1 MPIEIDGKVYRNIQE
16 QVDKN
21 KEDIADLRTRIPY
34 EDQFYTRDES
44 DARYPR
50 MAERLEDNSYSYIR
64 RDADGN
70 PYFGVNFRNVN
81 KGMTYY
87 AIDGILNVVK
97 DEENELDLQMTAD
110 SLVATKNDVS
120 FNLLRNV
127 VQHDMLISVVDDDL
141 HEGQI
146 HIVFF
151 DNYPLSY
158 DYAKIRSDFRGYLYP
173 STYGRNVN
181 SSPLTNNTDRIYL
194 SFYLDDDNLMVEEQ
208 DDYYAGSTYTEES
221 VHTYKVM
228 ACNDKIIKL

>member
-1 MPIEIDGKVYRNIQE
+1 MSIEIDGKVYRNIQE

-21 KEDIADLRTRIPY
+21 KDDIADLRTRIPY

-50 MAERLEDNSYSYIR
+50 MAEQIDTGTASYIR
-64 RDADGN
+64 RDNDGN
-70 PYFGVNFRNVN
+70 PYIGVSFRGVE

-87 AIDGILNVVK
+87 AVDGILTVCK
-97 DEENELDLQMTAD
+97 DEENELDLQMTPG
-110 SLVATKNDVS
+110 SLVATKNEVS

-127 VQHDMLISVVDDDL
+127 VQHDMLISVVDDEMHTGQL
-141 HEGQI
+141 HI
-146 HIVFF
+146 IFY
-151 DNYPLSY
+151 DNYNAAY
-158 DYAKIRSDFRGYLYP
+158 EYADIVRNFRGFLYP
-173 STYGRNVN
+173 VTYGRNVN
-181 SSPLTNNTDRIYL
+181 NVTLTNNIDRIYL